1 MDMPIDDHDS
11 WTRRR
16 NKADIY
22 KAQRRA
28 IDLGQAIFDARTSKG
43 WSQRQLAEQAHVRQA
58 TISALETADVL
69 HPTLETLDKLAAALD
84 LELTVS
90 LMSSPLPEA

>member
-1 MDMPIDDHDS
+1 MNHGSNPPDS

-16 NKADIY
+16 SADDSY
-22 KAQRRA
+22 KARRRA
-28 IDLGQAIFDARTSKG
+28 IELGQAIFDARSAKG
-43 WSQRQLAEQAHVRQA
+43 WSQRRLAEEAHVRQA

-90 LMSSPLPEA
+90 LMSSPLTEA